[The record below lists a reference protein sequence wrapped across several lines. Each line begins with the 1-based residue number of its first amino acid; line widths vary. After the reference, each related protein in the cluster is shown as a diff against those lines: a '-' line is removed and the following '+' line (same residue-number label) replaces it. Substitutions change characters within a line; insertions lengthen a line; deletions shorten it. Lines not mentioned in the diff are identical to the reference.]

1 MTEESEVFV
10 KALEKFCPGI
20 SSKRIQSLS
29 LKVSTGSVLLEWREF
44 YQDHLLLED
53 GHAETFPVARFFSV
67 PLAKLD
73 GRVVMS
79 ENPGWEDLVK
89 LISPG
94 GFGRVLGFEV
104 HLEAGEIPYVKVH
117 AECFELLKDVATA
130 LESTT
135 LHEKQ

>member
-1 MTEESEVFV
+1 MTEESEVFI

-20 SSKRIQSLS
+20 SSKRIQSLN

-44 YQDHLLLED
+44 YPDSALPGD
-53 GHAETFPVARFFSV
+53 GSYETFPVARFFSA

-73 GRVVMS
+73 GRVVLA

-104 HLEAGEIPYVKVH
+104 HLEARKIPYVKVH
-117 AECFELLKDVATA
+117 AECFELLKEVATA
-130 LESTT
+130 LENTT
-135 LHEKQ
+135 LHAKQ